1 MKSKIHE
8 YRKEYKNMSKGIYI
22 AFSFVIAFGS
32 LSAQNA
38 ATKKAD
44 KLYSRYEYVDAAA
57 EYLKLVE
64 NGKSD
69 NYVYKQ
75 LADTY
80 YNMFNTT
87 EATKWYARATENEQ
101 DAETYY
107 RYAQMLKANGKYE
120 DANKQMQK
128 FASLAPNDQRAK
140 TFKANPNYVPKL
152 LDKLKAYDVKSLEIS
167 SDKSDFGAVLYDN
180 QLYFTSA
187 RNGSRKEYGWNEEP
201 YLDIY
206 RADYNIDGT
215 ITNAT
220 TVSELNSKYH
230 DGPITISTDGTTAYF
245 ASDSFREASF
255 EKDKKNKLKLGKNNL
270 FVSTKDN
277 GKWGK
282 VISLPFNSSEY
293 STSNPCLSRDGKTL
307 YFSSNMPGSIGG
319 VDIWKVAV
327 NQDGTFG
334 TPENLGNK
342 VNTEGNESFPFIA
355 DDNTTLFYS
364 SSGKPGL
371 GGLDVFQIDLAKG
384 TEAVNIGKPV
394 NTEKDDFAFT
404 FNKAKNLG
412 FFSSNRNGN
421 DDIFSATPVCGVE
434 VLTIVTNAK
443 TGELLTNAS
452 VSIVDDKKNVIAT
465 KTTNE
470 KGEVSYE
477 VECNKSYSI
486 QASKEGF
493 ESNTFIVSNTKGGQ
507 TKVDA
512 AIQPIDVIVTETE
525 IVLNPIFFEYNK
537 SNITQEGAFELDKL
551 VQVMKSNDKLVIMA
565 KSHTDNRGSDVYNLN
580 LSDRR
585 AKSTRQYI
593 ISKGIDAS
601 RISAKGMGETEPKAD
616 CKENCTEEQHAQNRR
631 SEFLIVK

>member
-1 MKSKIHE
+1 MKSKIQE
-8 YRKEYKNMSKGIYI
+8 YQKKYKNMSKIFYI
-22 AFSFVIAFGS
+22 AISFVMASSSIC
-32 LSAQNA
+32 AQNA

-44 KLYSRYEYVDAAA
+44 KLFNRYEYVAAA
-57 EYLKLVE
+57 EEYLKLVD

-80 YNMFNTT
+80 YSMFNSS
-87 EATKWYARATENEQ
+87 EAVKWYARATETSQ

-120 DANKQMQK
+120 EANKQMQK

-140 TFKANPNYVPKL
+140 TFKENPNYIPRL
-152 LDKLKAYDVKSLEIS
+152 LDKQKKYDVKSLEIS

-187 RNGSRKEYGWNEEP
+187 RNSARKDYGWTKEP
-201 YLDIY
+201 FLDIY
-206 RADYNIDGT
+206 KADYNIDGT
-215 ITNAT
+215 ITNAA

-230 DGPITISTDGTTAYF
+230 DGPVSISTDGNTVYF
-245 ASDSFREASF
+245 ASDSFRESSF
-255 EKDKKNKLKLGKNNL
+255 EKDKKNNLKLGRNNL
-270 FVSTKDN
+270 FVATKDN

-282 VISLPFNSSEY
+282 AISLPFNSNDY
-293 STSNPCLSRDGKTL
+293 STSSPSLSRDGKTL
-307 YFSSNMPGSIGG
+307 YFSSDMPGSLGG
-319 VDIWKVAV
+319 VDIWKVSV
-327 NQDGTFG
+327 NADGTFG
-334 TPENLGNK
+334 TPENLGAK

-355 DDNTTLFYS
+355 DDNTTLYYA

-371 GGLDVFQIDLAKG
+371 GGLDVFSIDLSKG
-384 TEAVNIGKPV
+384 NEAANMGKPV
-394 NTEKDDFAFT
+394 NTEKDDFGFT

-412 FFSSNRNGN
+412 FFASNRNGN
-421 DDIFSATPVCGVE
+421 DDIFGATPICGLE

-443 TGELLTNAS
+443 TGAILVNAS

-470 KGEVSYE
+470 KGEVSYD
-477 VECNKSYSI
+477 VECDKSYSI
-486 QASKEGF
+486 QASKDGF
-493 ESNTFIVSNTKGGQ
+493 ESNTFSVSQTKGGQ
-507 TKVDA
+507 TKIDA
-512 AIQPIDVIVTETE
+512 ALQPIDVIVTETE
-525 IVLNPIFFEYNK
+525 IVLNPIYFEYNK

-551 VQVMKSNDKLVIMA
+551 VQVMKTNDKLVILA
-565 KSHTDNRGSDVYNLN
+565 KAHTDNRGSDVYNMN

-585 AKSTRQYI
+585 AKATRQYVL
-593 ISKGIDAS
+593 SKGIAAD
-601 RISAKGMGETEPKAD
+601 RISAKGMGEVEPKVD
-616 CKENCTEEQHAQNRR
+616 CKEACTEEQHAQNRR